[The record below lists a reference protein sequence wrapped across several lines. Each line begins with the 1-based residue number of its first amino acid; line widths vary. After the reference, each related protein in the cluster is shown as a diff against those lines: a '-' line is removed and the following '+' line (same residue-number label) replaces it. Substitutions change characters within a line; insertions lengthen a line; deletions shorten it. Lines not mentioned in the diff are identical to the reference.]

1 MDKILKNCSS
11 EGKIAYLIKPILT
24 VLQEAGG
31 VLDRSEIKNRIS
43 DLDEQI
49 AEFAE
54 VVKTSKST
62 GNTYKEFNF
71 KFNFAIKNLYFLEY
85 LRYKKGNPT
94 ITLTEKG
101 LNVDIESLNVENI
114 MIKSK
119 EFWDKS
125 SKKNKKGSNKIN
137 KTINIEFDSS
147 ISEDQILNDFKE
159 KLLKAIANMTPKKFE
174 SFSRA
179 LLTKMGVEFTEKG
192 MQVSN
197 DGGID
202 GYGYHRDIDDFRTTR
217 VVIQCKRYNAGP
229 VTEPDINQFL
239 GAMNKFQAD
248 YGVFITNS
256 RFTNNARIASREGSP
271 ITLIDG
277 NDLVELVIRYQ
288 LYITPVTTYI
298 LDDFYDE

>member
-137 KTINIEFDSS
+137 ETINIEFDSS
-147 ISEDQILNDFKE
+147 ISED
-159 KLLKAIANMTPKKFE
+159 
-174 SFSRA
+174 
-179 LLTKMGVEFTEKG
+179 
-192 MQVSN
+192 
-197 DGGID
+197 
-202 GYGYHRDIDDFRTTR
+202 
-217 VVIQCKRYNAGP
+217 
-229 VTEPDINQFL
+229 
-239 GAMNKFQAD
+239 
-248 YGVFITNS
+248 
-256 RFTNNARIASREGSP
+256 
-271 ITLIDG
+271 
-277 NDLVELVIRYQ
+277 
-288 LYITPVTTYI
+288 
-298 LDDFYDE
+298 

>member
-85 LRYKKGNPT
+85 IRYKKGNPT

-137 KTINIEFDSS
+137 EIINTDIDSS

-298 LDDFYDE
+298 LDDFYNE